1 MNNIHNVEPSIYKM
15 RVRNHAKKYRNN
27 LTINAEKIKLHFNNI
42 NIPKEQKILGSYRH
56 FNTFCNYD
64 SIIEQVVDKWED
76 RDPVMCR
83 DIIHSVSNKINDLIL
98 SVLIES
104 NENKNSRVKNAE
116 QPRTRLRIKNNKK

>member
-1 MNNIHNVEPSIYKM
+1 MNNVHNVEPSIYKM

-27 LTINAEKIKLHFNNI
+27 LTINREKIKLHFNNI

-64 SIIEQVVDKWED
+64 NIIEQVAIKWEE

-98 SVLIES
+98 SILIES
-104 NENKNSRVKNAE
+104 NETKNSRVKNAE
-116 QPRTRLRIKNNKK
+116 RVRTRLLIKNDKK